1 MILKPY
7 ELAKVKN
14 NMDFFL
20 FYGKNDGLKSQ
31 LVKELLKENI
41 EESVFRY
48 EEKEILDKK
57 ETFFE
62 NALSS
67 SLFDNY
73 KIFVINRCSDKI
85 HELIL
90 DLFERQIKDI
100 KVVIICEL
108 LDKK

>member
-48 EEKEILDKK
+48 EEKEI
-57 ETFFE
+57 FE
-62 NALSS
+62 KIVTR
-67 SLFDNY
+67 SLFGN
-73 KIFVINRCSDKI
+73 INASRNSA
-85 HELIL
+85 
-90 DLFERQIKDI
+90 
-100 KVVIICEL
+100 
-108 LDKK
+108 